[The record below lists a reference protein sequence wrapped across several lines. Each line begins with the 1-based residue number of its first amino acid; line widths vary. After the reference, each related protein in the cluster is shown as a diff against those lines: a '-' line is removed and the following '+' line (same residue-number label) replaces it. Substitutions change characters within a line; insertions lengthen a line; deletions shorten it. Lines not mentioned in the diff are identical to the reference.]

1 MVQQIKS
8 AVYQGDYTIQVVFND
23 GVQKLVHFKS
33 FLEASYHSAI
43 RKYLDESKFMEF
55 KIIDGNLN
63 WNGFD
68 LIFPI
73 FDVNEDKII

>member
-1 MVQQIKS
+1 
-8 AVYQGDYTIQVVFND
+8 
-23 GVQKLVHFKS
+23 
-33 FLEASYHSAI
+33 
-43 RKYLDESKFMEF
+43 MEF

-73 FDVNEDKII
+73 FDVNEDKIIWRGEADLVPFVPLVSA